1 MISTRYFTALCLL
14 LSICLLR
21 TNGQTLT
28 DTTLQAT
35 PIVTDLPNDVI
46 GFSRLPGGRILTI
59 QRSGEIQVVVNGSL
73 SSALINIDAL
83 TAGNGEQGLLGIAV
97 HPEFPDSNYV
107 YTYHTRADSFNQ
119 ISRYEVTG
127 DLSDPNSSNI
137 SIPSASQQLIFE
149 VYNETQY
156 HQGGTL
162 RFGGDGKLYASL
174 GDDGRK
180 FSVQSYES
188 YRGKIVRLNPDGS
201 IPTDNPSFPDVSP
214 QEMNATYI
222 MGLRNPFRFAIDP
235 MTQDLLIGDVG
246 AILREE
252 LSLASGGD
260 NLGWPRYEG
269 DSLTLDTARLLDENV
284 VAPLIDYKHSPGS
297 YSVMGLAAYRPV
309 DYPNDASFPPKYDGA
324 LFYADYFR
332 GPIYVL
338 LPDTVNGGYTRKI
351 FAEDINRP
359 VDAAL
364 DVDGSLI
371 VLASGRTLWRIGYK
385 SDTSTTTGV
394 QPELPR
400 PAVSLNSYPNPFQ
413 EEISFNLILS
423 PQALPSPTTL
433 KVYNQ
438 MGQLVAVLLDEHVPG
453 DRLEILWQS
462 NGQPAGV
469 YHAVLEHN
477 GEHLSQS
484 LIKR

>member
-1 MISTRYFTALCLL
+1 
-14 LSICLLR
+14 
-21 TNGQTLT
+21 
-28 DTTLQAT
+28 
-35 PIVTDLPNDVI
+35 
-46 GFSRLPGGRILTI
+46 
-59 QRSGEIQVVVNGSL
+59 
-73 SSALINIDAL
+73 
-83 TAGNGEQGLLGIAV
+83 
-97 HPEFPDSNYV
+97 
-107 YTYHTRADSFNQ
+107 
-119 ISRYEVTG
+119 
-127 DLSDPNSSNI
+127 
-137 SIPSASQQLIFE
+137 
-149 VYNETQY
+149 
-156 HQGGTL
+156 
-162 RFGGDGKLYASL
+162 
-174 GDDGRK
+174 
-180 FSVQSYES
+180 
-188 YRGKIVRLNPDGS
+188 
-201 IPTDNPSFPDVSP
+201 
-214 QEMNATYI
+214 
-222 MGLRNPFRFAIDP
+222 
-235 MTQDLLIGDVG
+235 
-246 AILREE
+246 
-252 LSLASGGD
+252 
-260 NLGWPRYEG
+260 
-269 DSLTLDTARLLDENV
+269 
-284 VAPLIDYKHSPGS
+284 
-297 YSVMGLAAYRPV
+297 MGLAAYRPV
-309 DYPNDASFPPKYDGA
+309 DYPNDASFPPEYDGA

-394 QPELPR
+394 QPDLPR

-433 KVYNQ
+433 KLYNQ